1 MILGG
6 RAIGVFLKVQAADW
20 KTREWTPAAPDSGG
34 AGPGSARLVRN
45 TVEFAPVRGYHA
57 GHGAGVMERDSLP
70 EHWQMEETLPAGTS
84 GGAPGGTSAGSAGI
98 AVPAGRFLKTFVAP
112 AAVPTTRVPN
122 TLTAWRFAEVPQAE
136 PIYSLRWAW
145 TGRIQRGEASGMRT
159 ETSAGLA
166 RPRCE
171 AGQAHAWTETAAW
184 RLAGGRLEEAAG
196 RQWIWRF
203 RHRPQSRFPAR
214 GSIDARG
221 WSTGQGFAGMES
233 PQGPRGSESIW
244 LAWQSSDFREG
255 LPWGPCPTPSLAF
268 GRPPSSAPG
277 LALGAKPTP
286 SAESSGPEPA
296 ALLLP
301 ADGRYFEGSVPGS
314 PPFVWRC
321 YRELWRPVRVDLF
334 FRKLGLRVGAAPSS
348 RMLPAESW
356 ANVSL
361 VGTAGALR
369 PDAAGLTGKPG
380 RAASL
385 AVVHRVAAEAALPL
399 PWPTGTRVEGWRV
412 RDALDDTP
420 PVWPVPMGELR
431 DQGWFWPE
439 TSFRPLPWRRAQMA
453 LPAAVDLDYRWTL
466 SLVGPGAR
474 GWTHPVWN
482 WRHSSGA
489 ALLAQR
495 AVLEHASL
503 RSPCWLEDERQSG
516 IRAPLAAAG
525 GADWRQ
531 GRRSWR
537 LSSAGK
543 AIPAASRRTVEPLDW
558 GGGPP
563 AAPVW
568 PQWAAQW
575 ACAPWKR
582 DALAESP
589 PGISRRRIQAGSG
602 YVDRLRLPLLVCRFP
617 QANDWSSA
625 GKSSANAP
633 LFPFARL

>member
-1 MILGG
+1 MQEDSRTDQWQACETHPVWTSG
-6 RAIGVFLKVQAADW
+6 RAPDGTCPWSASAA
-20 KTREWTPAAPDSGG
+20 
-34 AGPGSARLVRN
+34 
-45 TVEFAPVRGYHA
+45 
-57 GHGAGVMERDSLP
+57 M
-70 EHWQMEETLPAGTS
+70 
-84 GGAPGGTSAGSAGI
+84 
-98 AVPAGRFLKTFVAP
+98 PAGRFLRTSVAP
-112 AAVPTTRVPN
+112 VAAPATQVRGAAF
-122 TLTAWRFAEVPQAE
+122 AWHGAEAPR
-136 PIYSLRWAW
+136 PGPGYSPRRAW
-145 TGRIQRGEASGMRT
+145 TGRLQKGDASGMRT

-166 RPRCE
+166 RPRFE
-171 AGQAHAWTETAAW
+171 AWQAHAWTETAAW
-184 RLAGGRLEEAAG
+184 RLAGGRLAETAG
-196 RQWIWRF
+196 RERIWRL
-203 RHRPQSRFPAR
+203 RHRPQSRFPVQ
-214 GSIDARG
+214 GSFEVSG

-233 PQGPRGSESIW
+233 PQGPPGSESIW
-244 LAWQSSDFREG
+244 LAWQSSDSREG
-255 LPWGPCPTPSLAF
+255 LPWEPCPTPSIAF

-277 LALGAKPTP
+277 LALGTKPVP

-301 ADGRYFEGSVPGS
+301 VDGRFFEGSVPGS

-321 YRELWRPVRVDLF
+321 NRELWRPVRVDLF
-334 FRKLGLRVGAAPSS
+334 YRKLGLRVGAAPAS

-369 PDAAGLTGKPG
+369 PDAAGLTGRPG
-380 RAASL
+380 RAASF
-385 AVVHRVAAEAALPL
+385 AVVHRVAAEEAPPL
-399 PWPTGTRVEGWRV
+399 PWPTGTRVEGWSV
-412 RDALDDTP
+412 RDTLDDAP
-420 PVWPVPMGELR
+420 PVWPAPMGELR

-453 LPAAVDLDYRWTL
+453 LPAAVDLDYHWTL

-495 AVLEHASL
+495 AVLEPASL

-531 GRRSWR
+531 DRRSWR

-568 PQWAAQW
+568 PQWAALW
-575 ACAPWKR
+575 ACTPWKR
-582 DALAESP
+582 DVLAESP

-602 YVDRLRLPLLVCRFP
+602 YADRLRLPLLVCRFP

-633 LFPFARL
+633 PFPFVRL